1 MSEHNHVVNKNG
13 ELDVSKV
20 DDAMDRIDD
29 KEKERILADFD
40 AFQSFLNKRI
50 QLAESIGLNEEQ
62 LAQAA
67 EKVAGYLAANEEPRN
82 SEEKLLQELW
92 KVGTQAKQH
101 QLAHLLV
108 KLAQNRTAQ

>member
-1 MSEHNHVVNKNG
+1 MSEHNHVVHKNG

-40 AFQSFLNKRI
+40 SFQTYLNKRI

-62 LAQAA
+62 IAKAA

-92 KVGTQAKQH
+92 KVGSPEEQH

-108 KLAQNRTAQ
+108 KLAQKHQA